1 MKSENYE
8 TCKYIMISYT
18 EAVVKKVNVFRI
30 FCHTNRTSL
39 KKFHTVKK
47 KMTRF
52 VGKVM
57 FKLEFDSKN
66 F

>member
-1 MKSENYE
+1 
-8 TCKYIMISYT
+8 MISYT